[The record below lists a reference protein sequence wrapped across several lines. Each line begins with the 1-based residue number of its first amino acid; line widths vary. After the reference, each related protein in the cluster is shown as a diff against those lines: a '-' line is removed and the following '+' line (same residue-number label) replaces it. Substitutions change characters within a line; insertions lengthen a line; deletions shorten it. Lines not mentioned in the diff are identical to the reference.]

1 MDRNVSISTGSV
13 FPSLLAVLFIGLKL
27 TGSINWPWIWVLG
40 PLWIPLALIL
50 SLLAAGLGF
59 SWLSHDSKSIK
70 GRV

>member
-1 MDRNVSISTGSV
+1 MDRVSISTGSV

-50 SLLAAGLGF
+50 SLLAAGGLI
-59 SWLSHDSKSIK
+59 WLILKAV
-70 GRV
+70 GR